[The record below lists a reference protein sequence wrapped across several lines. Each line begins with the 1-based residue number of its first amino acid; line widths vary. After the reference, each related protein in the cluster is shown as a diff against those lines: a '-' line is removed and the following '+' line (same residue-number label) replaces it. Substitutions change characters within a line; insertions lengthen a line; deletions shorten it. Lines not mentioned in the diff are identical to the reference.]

1 MKDPQDA
8 LDITLRLFKLNASK
22 VSEAAGLHKSVISRY
37 RNKRQGLE
45 ADTFIEILRA
55 LPKDARDFYYSLI
68 TEQQENEDL
77 TLVLKERG
85 GSYKISIPQ
94 SLPMSA

>member
-37 RNKRQGLE
+37 RHKRQNLE
-45 ADTFIEILRA
+45 ADTFIGILRA

-68 TEQQENEDL
+68 TDQQETENV
-77 TLVLKERG
+77 TVVLEEQG
-85 GSYKISIPQ
+85 GSYKISTPQ